1 MGQKISFF
9 AALLESHRLNVKSCL
24 GAVVK
29 FHLLQQPV
37 LSHSSFHEYECNYGT
52 DTNLNVLRFQGS
64 PYEFY
69 LNRDAKAQTREFP
82 VNQLRRHFYQS

>member
-24 GAVVK
+24 GGVVK

-37 LSHSSFHEYECNYGT
+37 LSHSSFHEYECNYGIG
-52 DTNLNVLRFQGS
+52 TNLNVLQFQ
-64 PYEFY
+64 EAHTNFI
-69 LNRDAKAQTREFP
+69 
-82 VNQLRRHFYQS
+82 